1 MVHFKEKAR
10 YNYDD
15 LLEII
20 RVLRSPEGCPW
31 DQVQTHQSIRRG
43 LLEEAYEAAEGIDRA
58 PDDCPVVAG
67 GVCRHGLVA
76 WQVVLDHLDHLDHL
90 DQLDH

>member
-1 MVHFKEKAR
+1 MVHFREKDR
-10 YNYDD
+10 YDYGD

-43 LLEEAYEAAEGIDRA
+43 LLEEAYEAAEGIDQ
-58 PDDCPVVAG
+58 DDADLLREELG
-67 GVCRHGLVA
+67 D
-76 WQVVLDHLDHLDHL
+76 VLM
-90 DQLDH
+90 